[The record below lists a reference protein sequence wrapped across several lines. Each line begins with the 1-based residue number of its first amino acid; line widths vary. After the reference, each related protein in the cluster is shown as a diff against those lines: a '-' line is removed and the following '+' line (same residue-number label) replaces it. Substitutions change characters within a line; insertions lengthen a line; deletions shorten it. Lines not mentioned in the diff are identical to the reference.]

1 MEPSL
6 DLLDRLNRVEPH
18 ARVFDKLQRRIAYR
32 ERAARRWWSAA
43 AAAAV
48 LLVAGEAY
56 MLRGYFTTGQ
66 STVLI
71 ADNSVA
77 QLVPTYDNTFSYD

>member
-18 ARVFDKLQRRIAYR
+18 ARVFDKLQRRIAYQ

-56 MLRGYFTTGQ
+56 VLRGYFTTGQ
-66 STVLI
+66 ATETSIAALVL
-71 ADNSVA
+71 
-77 QLVPTYDNTFSYD
+77 TYDNAFTYE